1 MTSIRTLVASAL
13 TAAVVSAAGAAATT
27 TTHKMPPSTGQ
38 DWISLGEGHE
48 FQPAKASPGSS
59 PQQQRALRQAQIR
72 FLEESTGQQQQQT
85 SFLDSTET
93 YYDGYSQAWR
103 YVGFYTDCSPDQE
116 QRDRRLAEQ
125 EVTPCARYLLWAAV
139 STLLVDRRSS

>member
-1 MTSIRTLVASAL
+1 MTSIRTLVVSAL
-13 TAAVVSAAGAAATT
+13 MAAAATT
-27 TTHKMPPSTGQ
+27 TSSVVSAATHKTPPSTGQ

-48 FQPAKASPGSS
+48 FQPAKAATGST

-72 FLEESTGQQQQQT
+72 FLEDSTGQQQT

-116 QRDRRLAEQ
+116 QDRRRLEEQ

-139 STLLVDRRSS
+139 SNAPISR